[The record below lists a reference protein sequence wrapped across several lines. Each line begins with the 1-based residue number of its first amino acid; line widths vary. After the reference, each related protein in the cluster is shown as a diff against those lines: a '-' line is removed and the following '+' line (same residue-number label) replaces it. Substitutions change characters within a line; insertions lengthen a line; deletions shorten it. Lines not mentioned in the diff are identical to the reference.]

1 MTVVP
6 GLVRRAA
13 AEAERR
19 LREGAGLVARV
30 GRDLERSVEAGRLL
44 PLHLERIAA
53 LEQAVRDRDAE
64 LRALRAE
71 LDSLVGQLND
81 RVLPRLDERMDDT
94 ERDVAAV
101 ATSLVRT
108 GRDSAAGR
116 ARLET
121 AERRIADL
129 RAKVAQLEQRTG
141 LWRDLQ
147 ATMARL
153 GDDVD
158 AMRTRLPLR
167 PAEPPAEAA
176 PAPVQNITDRPA

>member
-19 LREGAGLVARV
+19 LRGGAALVARV
-30 GRDLERSVEAGRLL
+30 GRDLERSAEAGRLL
-44 PLHLERIAA
+44 PVYIERVTV
-53 LEQAVRDRDAE
+53 LEQALRDRDAE
-64 LRALRAE
+64 LRALRTE

-81 RVLPRLDERMDDT
+81 RVLPRIDERMDDT

-101 ATSLVRT
+101 AGSLVRT
-108 GRDSAAGR
+108 GRDTDANR

-121 AERRIADL
+121 AERRLSDL
-129 RAKVAQLEQRTG
+129 RTRVARLEQRTG

-158 AMRTRLPLR
+158 ALRARMTLR
-167 PAEPPAEAA
+167 PADPSADA
-176 PAPVQNITDRPA
+176 APVQNITDRPA